1 MRVLSCVLFFLKDST
16 EFYCFFGLSY
26 RVLFYLFTF
35 GVARYLPGGFT
46 EFCLPSFRLLPWM
59 VVPCF
64 FFTDLSTGP
73 SFFSSFSFD
82 LVTRAVFSVWSIE
95 PSEIFILKRSY
106 WIKCSF
112 IPTFVDSNATLRFT
126 IWMRDRSIT
135 TECAIDNWIAFGIT
149 RGKKK
154 TICGCGLGFLFIKKK
169 KREKYRPSHGIEETR
184 QRKTR

>member
-16 EFYCFFGLSY
+16 EFDWFFFGLSY

-154 TICGCGLGFLFIKKK
+154 QFVAVDSDFFL
-169 KREKYRPSHGIEETR
+169 
-184 QRKTR
+184 

>member
-1 MRVLSCVLFFLKDST
+1 MYFFFSKIRPSLIGFFL
-16 EFYCFFGLSY
+16 
-26 RVLFYLFTF
+26 
-35 GVARYLPGGFT
+35 GFLT
-46 EFCLPSFRLLPWM
+46 EFCFICSHLVWLAIYPEGLPSFAYRVSDYCRGWWFH
-59 VVPCF
+59 VF

-149 RGKKK
+149 RGKKNNLWLWTRISFYK
-154 TICGCGLGFLFIKKK
+154 EKKERK
-169 KREKYRPSHGIEETR
+169 ISTESRDRGDSATKNSV
-184 QRKTR
+184 KTR